1 MALFKKE
8 SKANSCLPFG
18 SRHKTY
24 PCNVKDKKKKNTT
37 FEGVSQTGAGSMG
50 AFKCATENPGSN
62 VSIIVA

>member
-24 PCNVKDKKKKNTT
+24 PCNVKDKKKKIPHLRV
-37 FEGVSQTGAGSMG
+37 FLKREQGVWGHLNVQLRILGAMS
-50 AFKCATENPGSN
+50 AS
-62 VSIIVA
+62 